1 MIGRLSADVTVNHL
15 ANSGKRQTLPSV
27 DSRSPD
33 MTVATFDTYAA
44 AKALREAGF
53 NEGQAEAAVT
63 MVSDAVTE
71 DVATRADMA
80 RIEDQLA
87 ALEWIVALHT
97 ALTIVIAARLFGSV
111 WPESIAAAKPVNH
124 MQ

>member
-1 MIGRLSADVTVNHL
+1 
-15 ANSGKRQTLPSV
+15 
-27 DSRSPD
+27 

-80 RIEDQLA
+80 RIEGQLA

-97 ALTIVIAARLFGSV
+97 ALTIAIAARLFGSV
-111 WPESIAAAKPVNH
+111 WPEFIAAAKPVNH